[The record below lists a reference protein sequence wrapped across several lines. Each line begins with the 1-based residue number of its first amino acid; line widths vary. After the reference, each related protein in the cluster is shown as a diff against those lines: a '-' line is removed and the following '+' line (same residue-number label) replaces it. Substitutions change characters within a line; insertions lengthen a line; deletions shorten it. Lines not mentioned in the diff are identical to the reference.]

1 MINWSDVLV
10 TQERTKD
17 LLREA
22 EKERLIQQASA
33 EAEESTIWQKVK
45 DLFAGMGK
53 NESAEAARCICSL
66 DATH

>member
-1 MINWSDVLV
+1 MINWSDVMI

-33 EAEESTIWQKVK
+33 EVEESTVWQKVK
-45 DLFAGMGK
+45 DLFAGIGK
-53 NESAEAARCICSL
+53 NESVEDAGCICSL
-66 DATH
+66 DATS